1 MKYAMSVKPRHPS
14 YPIRETYSYLCPMNL
29 QPILDNLKITALNQ
43 MQQAAIEATKKGSDI
58 VVLAPTGSGKTLAFL
73 LPVLNNLEAN
83 KRGVQ
88 CLVLVPSR
96 ELALQIEQVF
106 KQMGTGFKVT
116 CCYGGHPVKTERNNL
131 EQPPAILIGTP
142 GRIAYHLRH
151 QNFDESTITTL
162 VLDEFDKALEFGF
175 TQDMSTIIGSL
186 LSLKQR
192 MLTSATAMDEIP
204 AFTGLHHPIE
214 IDFLKDVQIAP
225 DLKLKKVQTTAED
238 KLDTLFEL
246 ICKIGSKTTL
256 IFCNHRET
264 VDRISDLLIDKDLA
278 HDIFHGGMEQDERER
293 ALLKFRNGSIK
304 ILITTDLAARGLDIP
319 EVEYIIH
326 YQLPYTE
333 DAFLHRN
340 GRTARMNAK
349 GTAYLILADDEKYP
363 FLKADI
369 ETEKLKGPYKL
380 PQDSIWQTL
389 YISAGKKDKVNKIDI
404 VGLLL
409 KKGGLDKEDV
419 GLIEV
424 KDQAAYVAVKRK
436 LVPSII
442 AKLANEKIKN
452 KKVKIETAM

>member
-1 MKYAMSVKPRHPS
+1 MMVEK
-14 YPIRETYSYLCPMNL
+14 
-29 QPILDNLKITALNQ
+29 ILEKLKITSLNE
-43 MQQAAIEATKKGSDI
+43 MQQASLAATGKGSD
-58 VVLAPTGSGKTLAFL
+58 VVLLAPTGSGKTLGFL
-73 LPVLNNLEAN
+73 FPLLNNLNADV
-83 KRGVQ
+83 KGVQ
-88 CLVLVPSR
+88 ALVLVPSR

-106 KQMGTGFKVT
+106 KQMGTGFKVN

-131 EQPPAILIGTP
+131 EQPPAVLIGTP

-151 QNFDESTITTL
+151 ENFDESPIHTL

-175 TQDMSTIIGSL
+175 QQDMAYIIAKL

-192 MLTSATAMDEIP
+192 ILTSATAMDQIP
-204 AFTGLHHPIE
+204 DFTGVKKPVE
-214 IDFLKDVQIAP
+214 IDFLKDVKVAP
-225 DLKLKKVQTTAED
+225 DLKLKKVLTTAAD
-238 KLDTLFEL
+238 KLDTLFQL
-246 ICKIGSKTTL
+246 ICKIGNKTTL

-304 ILITTDLAARGLDIP
+304 ILITTDLASRGLDIP

-349 GTAYLILADDEKYP
+349 GTAYLVIADDEKYP

-369 ETEKLKGPYKL
+369 ETENLKGNFAL
-380 PQDSIWQTL
+380 PKDSQWQTL
-389 YISAGKKDKVNKIDI
+389 YIAAGKKDKVNKIDI

-409 KKGGLDKEDV
+409 KKGGLEKDDV

-424 KDQAAYVAVKRK
+424 KDTASYVAVKRNM
-436 LVPSII
+436 VGRV
-442 AKLANEKIKN
+442 LAALTNEKIKN
-452 KKVKIETAM
+452 KKVKIEVAM

>member
-1 MKYAMSVKPRHPS
+1 MLD
-14 YPIRETYSYLCPMNL
+14 T
-29 QPILDNLKITALNQ
+29 ILDKLKITALND
-43 MQQAAIEATKKGSDI
+43 MQIAALGAAKKAAD
-58 VVLAPTGSGKTLAFL
+58 VVLLAPTGSGKTLAFL
-73 LPVLNNLEAN
+73 LPVLTALEN
-83 KRGVQ
+83 FDKHRVQ
-88 CLVLVPSR
+88 ALILVPSR

-106 KQMGTGFKVT
+106 RQMGTGFKVN
-116 CCYGGHPVKTERNNL
+116 CCYGGHAIKTERNNF
-131 EQPPAILIGTP
+131 EQAPAVLIGTP

-151 QNFDESTITTL
+151 ENFDESGVTTL

-175 TQDMSTIIGSL
+175 KEDMSYIIGKL

-192 MLTSATAMDEIP
+192 ILTSATNMEEIP
-204 AFTGLHHPIE
+204 DFTGVTKPIK
-214 IDFLKDVQIAP
+214 IDFLKDVKVAP
-225 DLKLKKVQTTAED
+225 DLKLKKVVTTAED
-238 KLDTLFEL
+238 KLNTLFQL
-246 ICKIGSKTTL
+246 ICKIGNKTTL

-304 ILITTDLAARGLDIP
+304 ILITTDLASRGLDIP

-349 GTAYLILADDEKYP
+349 GTAYLVIADDEKYP
-363 FLKADI
+363 FLNDNI
-369 ETEKLKGPYKL
+369 EAESLKGNFNVPK
-380 PQDSIWQTL
+380 DSDWQTL
-389 YISAGKKDKVNKIDI
+389 YIAAGKKDKVNKIDI

-409 KKGGLDKEDV
+409 KKGGLEKDDV

-424 KDQAAYVAVKRK
+424 KDQSSYVAIKRK
-436 LVPSII
+436 MVGKVLS
-442 AKLANEKIKN
+442 ALANERIKN
-452 KKVKIETAM
+452 KKVKIEIAM

>member
-1 MKYAMSVKPRHPS
+1 M
-14 YPIRETYSYLCPMNL
+14 IL
-29 QPILDNLKITALNQ
+29 QPILDNLKITALNE
-43 MQQAAIEATKKGSDI
+43 MQTASIAATKKGNDI
-58 VVLAPTGSGKTLAFL
+58 LVLAPTGSGKTLAFL
-73 LPVLNNLEAN
+73 LPVLNNLSKEN
-83 KRGVQ
+83 KGVQ
-88 CLVLVPSR
+88 CLILVPSR

-106 KQMGTGFKVT
+106 KQMGTGFKVN
-116 CCYGGHPVKTERNNL
+116 CCYGGHPIKTERNNL
-131 EQPPAILIGTP
+131 EQPPAVLIGTP

-151 QNFDESTITTL
+151 QNFDESFVTTL

-175 TQDMSTIIGSL
+175 TEDMSYIIGTL

-192 MLTSATAMDEIP
+192 ILTSATAMEEIP
-204 AFTGLHHPIE
+204 AFTGLKNHKE
-214 IDFLKDVQIAP
+214 INFLQDVQSVP

-304 ILITTDLAARGLDIP
+304 ILITTDLASRGLDIP

-326 YQLPYTE
+326 YQLPYAE

-349 GTAYLILADDEKYP
+349 GTAYLILADEEKYP

-380 PQDSIWQTL
+380 PEDSIWQTL

-404 VGLLL
+404 VGMLL
-409 KKGGLDKEDV
+409 KKGGLQKEDV

-424 KDQAAYVAVKRK
+424 KDQASYVAIKRK
-436 LVPSII
+436 LVP
-442 AKLANEKIKN
+442 KVLKTLTNERVKN